1 MTPLF
6 KKLNLGAQNPIH
18 VVGAPDTFDGELRAL
33 EGVHVVREIKG
44 EVTFALVFVKTLQ
57 GLERASTRL
66 VQAAEGDALLWMV
79 YPKTSSKKYQCEFNR
94 DTGWQA
100 LGDAG
105 YEPVRQVAIDED
117 WSALR
122 FRKAEFIK
130 TMRRNPD
137 GAISAAGRQKA
148 QAPRDARPWRKPG
161 PGT

>member
-6 KKLNLGAQNPIH
+6 KKLNLAEATSIH
-18 VVGAPDTFDGELRAL
+18 VLNAPASFEAQLQAL
-33 EGVHVVREIKG
+33 AGVQVNRQASSKVV
-44 EVTFALVFVKTLQ
+44 FALAFVKTKQ
-57 GLERASTRL
+57 EVETATQAL
-66 VQAAEGDALLWMV
+66 VHAAEGDAQLWMV
-79 YPKTSSKKYQCEFNR
+79 YPKASSKKYKCEFNR

-130 TMRRNPD
+130 SMRRNPD
-137 GAISAAGRQKA
+137 GAISSAGRAKA
-148 QAPRDARPWRKPG
+148 RAHREV
-161 PGT
+161 